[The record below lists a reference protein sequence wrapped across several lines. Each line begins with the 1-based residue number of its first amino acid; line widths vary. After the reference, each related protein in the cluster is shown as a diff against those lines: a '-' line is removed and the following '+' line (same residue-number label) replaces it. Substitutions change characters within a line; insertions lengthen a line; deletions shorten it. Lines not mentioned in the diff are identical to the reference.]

1 MAVVAAT
8 EDTGDTGLLAAMENE
23 GINTTGIS
31 VESEVDTNV
40 DFTSSE
46 GVTILVKVQ
55 TDGHPSKLCLKVST
69 STLIL
74 FSLNIS
80 S

>member
-1 MAVVAAT
+1 MAVVAVT

-40 DFTSSE
+40 DFTFSE